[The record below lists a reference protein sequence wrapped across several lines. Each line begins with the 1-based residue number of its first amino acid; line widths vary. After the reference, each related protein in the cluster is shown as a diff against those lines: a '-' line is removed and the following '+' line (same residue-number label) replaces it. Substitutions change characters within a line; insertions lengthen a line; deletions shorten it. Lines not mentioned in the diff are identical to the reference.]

1 MKIKKTTEK
10 NACGQNI
17 RLLRKKNEITQN
29 QLAARLQIVG
39 INLEAISISRIE
51 MGRRIVTD
59 YELLTFAKIFR
70 VKMEDLVEPDTH
82 TE

>member
-39 INLEAISISRIE
+39 INLEAISISRI
-51 MGRRIVTD
+51 VTD